1 MCQIIRQAT
10 NFKHMKNIPLILLV
24 AFGLFS
30 RILTCCS
37 ESPVVSGESG
47 INDTSTVDTVSS
59 DTVKTRQAYL
69 VSSANDIRHLPELNP
84 GDTVLMA
91 NGTWTDQNVIL
102 RGVGTEQSPI
112 ILKPQSEN
120 GVVLSGGST
129 LSIAGDYLQVENLI
143 FRDGNVAGNVIEF
156 RRGSVFSNHCRLT
169 RVVVEDYSPDD
180 KSINSKWIS
189 LYGTYN
195 RVDHCSV
202 QGKTN
207 IGTTLVV
214 WLDETPDHHQ
224 IDHNYFGPRPELG
237 ENGGE
242 TIRIGTSD
250 WVSYESNTIVEHNL
264 FEECDGEVEIISN
277 KSVGNRYR
285 YNTFRNC
292 LGTIT
297 LRHGSYCKVYGNFF
311 LGDLAKNCGGVRI
324 IGEGHEVYNNYF
336 ENLSGTSY
344 RAAISLVNGE
354 VDAENSG
361 YVQVTKAKIGF
372 NTIINCKQPFAI
384 GAGKDSKKVLPP
396 DETFIANNL
405 VVGRSG
411 YALVHDYDVT
421 TGITW
426 SANIVDVDDLGIG
439 TEPGIVNTD
448 LELVREGELFR
459 PKTNSVCVGAANLAY
474 FKEILVDI
482 DGQNRSSSSKDVGCD
497 QVVDGEILIYPLKKE
512 DLN

>member
-1 MCQIIRQAT
+1 
-10 NFKHMKNIPLILLV
+10 MKNIPLILLV
-24 AFGLFS
+24 KLGLFAG
-30 RILTCCS
+30 ILICCS
-37 ESPVVSGESG
+37 ESPVVSGDPE
-47 INDTSTVDTVSS
+47 INDTSIVDTVSS
-59 DTVKTRQAYL
+59 DTILVDSGLVAHVYL
-69 VSSANDIRHLPELNP
+69 VSSAYDIDHLPELTP
-84 GDTVLMA
+84 GDTILMTT
-91 NGTWTDQNVIL
+91 GTWTDQTIIL
-102 RGVGTEQSPI
+102 RGVGTEQYPI

-120 GVVLSGGST
+120 GVVLTGQST
-129 LSIAGDYLQVENLI
+129 LSIAGDYLQVENLV
-143 FRDGNVAGNVIEF
+143 FRGGKVTGNVIEF
-156 RRGSVFSNHCRLT
+156 RRGSVVSNHCRLT
-169 RVVVEDYSPDD
+169 RVIVEDYSPDD
-180 KSINSKWIS
+180 KSIDSKWIS

-195 RVDHCSV
+195 RIDHCSV

-214 WLDETPDHHQ
+214 WMDETPDHHL

-250 WVSYESNTIVEHNL
+250 WVSYGSNTIVEHNL

-277 KSVGNRYR
+277 KSVGNQYR

-311 LGDLAKNCGGVRI
+311 LGNLAKNCGGVRI

-384 GAGKDSKKVLPP
+384 GAGKDSEKILPP

-405 VVGRSG
+405 VIGRSG
-411 YALVHDYDVT
+411 YALVYDYDVT

-426 SANIVDVDDLGIG
+426 SANIVDVDDLGIEP
-439 TEPGIVNTD
+439 EPGITNTD
-448 LELVREGELFR
+448 LDLVKEYELFR
-459 PKTNSVCVGAANLAY
+459 PQANSVCIGAANLDY
-474 FKEILVDI
+474 LKDVLVDI
-482 DGQNRSSSSKDVGCD
+482 DGQNRSPLSKDVGCD
-497 QVVDGEILIYPLKKE
+497 QVVDGEIIIHPLTKT
-512 DLN
+512 DLD